1 MKNKVLIIIVV
12 CALILLISV
21 YAVYT
26 YRKNALEVQ
35 KITRQYEEYISKKI
49 PASELI
55 SLINKTIDYN
65 EQNNIQKNNDGE
77 YIENDENS
85 IKIHIKF
92 KYEDDYKTIEM
103 EQISM
108 GGTESFMKAYSE
120 AYFECTNLQKHNNNR
135 IKELTFIE
143 TED

>member
-1 MKNKVLIIIVV
+1 MKNKVLIVIVI

-21 YAVYT
+21 YAVYN
-26 YRKNALEVQ
+26 YRKNVFEVQ
-35 KITRQYEEYISKKI
+35 KITRQYEEYISKQI

-65 EQNNIQKNNDGE
+65 EQNNIKKNNDGE
-77 YIENDENS
+77 YLENDENS

-103 EQISM
+103 EQISK
-108 GGTESFMKAYSE
+108 GGTENFMKAYSE
-120 AYFECTNLQKHNNNR
+120 AYFECTDLQKHSNNR

-143 TED
+143 T